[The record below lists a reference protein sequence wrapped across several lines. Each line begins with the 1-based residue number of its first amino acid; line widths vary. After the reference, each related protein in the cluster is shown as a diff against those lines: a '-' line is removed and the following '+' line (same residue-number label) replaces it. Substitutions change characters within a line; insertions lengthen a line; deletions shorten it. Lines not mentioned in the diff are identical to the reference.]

1 MAAVRDLVRGGDG
14 RQKFI
19 DYLSTYRDDNKEFL
33 RGDMWEFAFLNAPK
47 IVYYPGDDIINKRLH
62 AINVG
67 IDYGVNG
74 FEKRMRNN
82 YVIYQ
87 QTGQNTAGTLSL
99 QFTDKEDQAL
109 TYFFDDWRQK
119 IADRDTKYSFRKDDL
134 VCDCRLILTNS
145 SRIDVRTLVFYNCII
160 QDAALDENGVT
171 DDGTDRADITLNLK
185 FEHYDRAF
193 NNL

>member
-1 MAAVRDLVRGGDG
+1 M
-14 RQKFI
+14 
-19 DYLSTYRDDNKEFL
+19 
-33 RGDMWEFAFLNAPK
+33 
-47 IVYYPGDDIINKRLH
+47 
-62 AINVG
+62 
-67 IDYGVNG
+67 
-74 FEKRMRNN
+74 
-82 YVIYQ
+82 YQ

-160 QDAALDENGVT
+160 QSAALDENGVT
-171 DDGTDRADITLNLK
+171 DDGTDRADITLELK
-185 FEHYDRAF
+185 SRTRVS
-193 NNL
+193 